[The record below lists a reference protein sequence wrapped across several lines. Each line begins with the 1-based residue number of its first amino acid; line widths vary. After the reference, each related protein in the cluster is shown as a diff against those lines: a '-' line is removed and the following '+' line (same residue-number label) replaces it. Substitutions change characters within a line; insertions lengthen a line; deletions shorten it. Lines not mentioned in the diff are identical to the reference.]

1 MCIRG
6 VLIVFMITFYS
17 SGSVVA
23 QIGELNWDDQE
34 MDFITGEHDL
44 SEILEIHEAVA
55 LIFLDPECP
64 NCQKYGAT
72 FRALDSA
79 FSSQQVALIGVFP
92 FSSHKKESIQRF
104 VTDYNFQ
111 FPQVLDSDNNWVK
124 ATGVN
129 TTPEAV
135 LVTKEGN
142 ILYRGAVNN
151 WFYDLGQYRRQ
162 VTEHYL
168 VNAVHAFLN
177 HKPVKTSETEA
188 IGCLIGRH
196 TH

>member
-1 MCIRG
+1 MSIRG
-6 VLIVFMITFYS
+6 LLMIIALIFCS
-17 SGSVVA
+17 SGAVVA
-23 QIGELNWDDQE
+23 QLGELNWDE
-34 MDFITGEHDL
+34 HKMNFINGNHNL
-44 SEILEIHEAVA
+44 PEIVESHQAVA

-79 FSSQQVALIGVFP
+79 FSSQQVALVGVFP
-92 FSSHKKESIQRF
+92 FSSQKKESIQRF
-104 VTDYNFQ
+104 VTDYTFK
-111 FPQVLDSDNNWVK
+111 FPQVLDSDHDWVK

-135 LVTKEGN
+135 LITKEGD

-162 VTEHYL
+162 VTKHYL
-168 VNAVHAFLN
+168 VDAVHSFLN
-177 HKPVKTSETEA
+177 EKPVQTSETEA
-188 IGCLIGRH
+188 IGCLIGKH
-196 TH
+196 VH